1 MQVVAEEVV
10 INPLDQLQVVQ
21 AGAVMVEMLVH
32 LDQMAGQIMVV
43 ALVLVQDSAVR
54 VHLEA
59 QV

>member
-21 AGAVMVEMLVH
+21 AGAVMVEILVH

-43 ALVLVQDSAVR
+43 ALAQVQDSAVR
-54 VHLEA
+54 VHLEV